1 MKKGLA
7 DGTMS
12 EADTAFV
19 RTALAKAEK
28 KLAEV
33 LVQIDS
39 DGNKAQEQANKE
51 LEKEAQISDVK
62 QSIADLDMKIA
73 AREGEINSA
82 VENVS
87 GVINEE

>member
-51 LEKEAQISDVK
+51 LEKDAQISDVK